1 MIYIN
6 HVNIYI
12 VTQGQPI
19 CVWMLHTRAEELN
32 HVNIYINHG
41 KVYINHLDVYKSRKY
56 IYKPCKYIYKY
67 CT

>member
-12 VTQGQPI
+12 ITQGQPI
-19 CVWMLHTRAEELN
+19 CVWMLHTHAEELN

-41 KVYINHLDVYKSRKY
+41 KV
-56 IYKPCKYIYKY
+56 
-67 CT
+67 